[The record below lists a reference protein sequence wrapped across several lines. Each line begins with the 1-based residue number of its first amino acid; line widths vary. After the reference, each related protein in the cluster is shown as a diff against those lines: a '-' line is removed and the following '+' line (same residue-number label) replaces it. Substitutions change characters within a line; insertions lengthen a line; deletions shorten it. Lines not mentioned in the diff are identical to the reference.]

1 MRPIDITTFVS
12 RTHDIS
18 PLKQSEDSKPIVQQ
32 HTLTQNIEKQIDN
45 RMVQVVHK
53 ENSEFESPLDKDGRS
68 KNLYQQNSNQNKKKK
83 EEDGK
88 VSIKNKKRAN
98 FDIKL

>member
-1 MRPIDITTFVS
+1 MRPLDITTFVS

-18 PLKQSEDSKPIVQQ
+18 QLKQSEDSKPMVQQ

-53 ENSEFESPLDKDGRS
+53 DDSEFEEPFDKDG
-68 KNLYQQNSNQNKKKK
+68 KGGNQYQQNRNQNKKKK

-88 VSIKNKKRAN
+88 VIVKHKKAN
-98 FDIKL
+98 FDIKV

>member
-1 MRPIDITTFVS
+1 MRPIDITTLVS

-18 PLKQSEDSKPIVQQ
+18 PLKQSEDSKPMVQQ

-53 ENSEFESPLDKDGRS
+53 EDSEFETPFDKDGKS
-68 KNLYQQNSNQNKKKK
+68 GNLYQQNNKRNNKKK

-88 VSIKNKKRAN
+88 VIVKNKNKAN
-98 FDIKL
+98 FDIKV

>member
-1 MRPIDITTFVS
+1 MRPIDITTLVS

-18 PLKQSEDSKPIVQQ
+18 PLKQSEDSRPMVQQ

-45 RMVQVVHK
+45 RMVQVVQK
-53 ENSEFESPLDKDGRS
+53 EDSEFESPLDKDG
-68 KNLYQQNSNQNKKKK
+68 KGGNLYHKNNNQNKKKK

-88 VSIKNKKRAN
+88 VSIKNKHKAN